1 MWLSLLCLLQI
12 SVSGAKDVPREV
24 EVLHEDNWKRFVYS
38 NGLVLDYVP
47 EGGEK
52 GFPTAEECAE
62 GKPNAV
68 SWWAPVENGA
78 FFTGLYLDGICRR
91 WQLTNAAEDKA
102 KAQRLVSG
110 LMQCASVGNT
120 PGFVA
125 RFVLA
130 DGRSHY
136 GLGSDDQTGP
146 WFYGLWCYVR
156 SGMADAAEKERVTA
170 KMVEVA
176 TALKAQRWMLPCSPV
191 GELPPGQFRGGFG
204 GADYRA
210 ASRLLFV
217 TRALFE
223 LTGDARWRAEY
234 DKVREEKPPGSDK
247 TRLQIVGEAMAGDFA
262 LLPMLSKQQLWI
274 FINSQAMIR
283 DLYDME
289 TDPVVR
295 GIYLQT
301 LQSNARTVL
310 PQLAENTMATDW
322 TSVPFNA
329 DWRALNEIWTAQKSS
344 DEATQLAQK
353 QFKLW
358 NNKGRTLEIKSLREP
373 VCAAWIIFLTP
384 KEGGVEGNAAEIF
397 QRLVRRTDWRSVSSS
412 FGVFA
417 EAAWYR
423 MHSRE

>member
-1 MWLSLLCLLQI
+1 MWLSWLCLLHI
-12 SVSGAKDVPREV
+12 SVSGAKEISREV
-24 EVLHEDNWKRFVYS
+24 EALHEDNWKRFVYS

-52 GFPTAEECAE
+52 GFPTAEECTE

-78 FFTGLYLDGICRR
+78 FFTGLYLDGICHR
-91 WQLTNAAEDKA
+91 WKLTNAAEDKA
-102 KAQRLVSG
+102 KAQRLASG

-156 SGMADAAEKERVTA
+156 SGLADEAEKERVTA
-170 KMVEVA
+170 KLVEVA

-223 LTGDARWRAEY
+223 LTGDERWRREY

-283 DLYDME
+283 DLYDLE
-289 TDPVVR
+289 TDPVIR
-295 GIYLQT
+295 GIYLQA

-310 PQLAENTMATDW
+310 PQLAERASAPDW

-329 DWRALNEIWTAQKSS
+329 DWRSLNEIWTAQKSS

-358 NNKGRTLEIKSLREP
+358 NNKGRNLEIKSLREP
-373 VCAAWIIFLTP
+373 VCAAWIIFLVPT
-384 KEGGVEGNAAEIF
+384 EGHVEGNAAEVF
-397 QRLVRRTDWRSVSSS
+397 QQLVRRTDWKSVSSS

-423 MHSRE
+423 MQARE